1 MNPNLGVVA
10 SLERSFAKW
19 PVKVSESCVPLN
31 VLGVPT
37 VTVPSGTTL
46 ALHSAVLSMMEWK
59 YMNGLCRVAYP
70 SLASATAAPSVP
82 PTVGCAQS
90 VPTPSGSAVPPSRVG
105 SLPMSSAY
113 SRHDATWLVALGGST
128 ASSWL
133 AMVGAP
139 FVVAV
144 GAG

>member
-10 SLERSFAKW
+10 SLERSLAKW
-19 PVKVSESCVPLN
+19 PVNVSGSCVPLN

-37 VTVPSGTTL
+37 ATVPSGTTL

-59 YMNGLCRVAYP
+59 YMNGLCRVAYW
-70 SLASATAAPSVP
+70 SAASATTAWSVP

-90 VPTPSGSAVPPSRVG
+90 VPPSGSAVPPSRVG

-113 SRHDATWLVALGGST
+113 SRHDATWVVALGGSA
-128 ASSWL
+128 ASSWS